1 MASYIKTLKEDNG
14 DITYP
19 QTLASAVFIGNSDV
33 ETEMGKY
40 VTAEDIA
47 TTSALTPPVQTNM
60 IADGAV
66 TAAKV
71 DFSAFGV
78 AATVNGPSSTTS
90 KSNGA
95 AWASTDMYSG
105 SATLAAGTYLVVV
118 TGSAVAFSAGGE
130 QEWFNVTIDSTIV
143 MTGSLAWFTGSVVGG
158 NGVGIATIG
167 TSGTHT
173 VAYQLGAQGSRTCTL
188 YSGSKIQFVRI
199 G

>member
-1 MASYIKTLKEDNG
+1 MAKAVTLEHTDGEELYPVTDISLVNG
-14 DITYP
+14 
-19 QTLASAVFIGNSDV
+19 N
-33 ETEMGKY
+33 
-40 VTAEDIA
+40 IA
-47 TTSALTPPVQTNM
+47 TNR

-66 TAAKV
+66 TASKV
-71 DFSAFGV
+71 DFSTFGV

-90 KSNGA
+90 RSNGA
-95 AWASTDMYSG
+95 AWASVDMYSG
-105 SATLAAGTYLVVV
+105 SVSLSAGTYLVVV

-130 QEWFNVTIDSTIV
+130 QEWFNVMIDSTIV

-173 VAYQLGAQGSRTCTL
+173 VAYQLGAQGNRTCTL

>member
-33 ETEMGKY
+33 ETEMSKY

-47 TTSALTPPVQTNM
+47 STSALTPPVTTNM

-71 DFSAFGV
+71 DFSTFGV

-90 KSNGA
+90 LSNGA
-95 AWASTDMYSG
+95 AWASVDMYTG
-105 SATLAAGTYLVVV
+105 TVTLDAGTYLVVV
-118 TGSAVAFSAGGE
+118 TGSPVAFSAGGE
-130 QEWFNVTIDSTIV
+130 QEWFNVTVDGTTV
-143 MTGSLAWFTGSVVGG
+143 LANSLAWFTGAVIGG
-158 NGVGIATIG
+158 NGVGVATIG

-173 VAYQLGAQGSRTCTL
+173 VAYQLGAQGVRTCTL
-188 YSGSKIQFVRI
+188 YAGSKIQFVRI

>member
-71 DFSAFGV
+71 DFSTFGV

-95 AWASTDMYSG
+95 AWASTDMYS
-105 SATLAAGTYLVVV
+105 SSVTLAAGTYLVVV
-118 TGSAVAFSAGGE
+118 TGSSVAFSAGGE
-130 QEWFNVTIDSTIV
+130 QEWFNVTVDGTVVINS
-143 MTGSLAWFTGSVVGG
+143 SLAWFSSATISG